1 MVTPA
6 NGFARAESCQVSH
19 VDLGKLA
26 RLALLLTPKSRGSFE
41 EQAREVFA
49 ALDDALSRQ
58 PVAMTTTVQTV
69 FLRNRADQAAY
80 QSLAVA
86 RWGRKLPALTFV
98 LQTPCDGSALAVES
112 WAIGGREV
120 EVAHHRPGVLSV
132 RYDGVRWVCCGFGS
146 GAPENGAGVYDQT
159 AHALQEMKA
168 ALASAGSGYEHVVR
182 TWFYLGQI
190 TEPEADSERYKE
202 LNRARTDFYQDIPFY
217 CSLLQ
222 PNIPHG
228 VYPASTG
235 IGMDG
240 RDLAFGCL
248 ALDTQRK
255 DVFLLPLENPQ
266 QTPAYAYHPR
276 YSPKSPKF
284 SRAMAFVMGT
294 YVTVWISG
302 TASIVNS
309 ESCHLGDA
317 AKQTEQTLDNIE
329 RLISAENFT
338 FHGVKGAGAT
348 LTDLAKVRVYIKRP
362 QDYPACRAVCERRLG
377 AVPVIY
383 VVADV
388 CRPELLVEIEGV
400 AFARRFSA

>member
-1 MVTPA
+1 
-6 NGFARAESCQVSH
+6 
-19 VDLGKLA
+19 
-26 RLALLLTPKSRGSFE
+26 
-41 EQAREVFA
+41 
-49 ALDDALSRQ
+49 
-58 PVAMTTTVQTV
+58 
-69 FLRNRADQAAY
+69 
-80 QSLAVA
+80 
-86 RWGRKLPALTFV
+86 
-98 LQTPCDGSALAVES
+98 
-112 WAIGGREV
+112 
-120 EVAHHRPGVLSV
+120 
-132 RYDGVRWVCCGFGS
+132 VRWICCGFGS
-146 GAPENGAGVYDQT
+146 GARENGAGVYDQT